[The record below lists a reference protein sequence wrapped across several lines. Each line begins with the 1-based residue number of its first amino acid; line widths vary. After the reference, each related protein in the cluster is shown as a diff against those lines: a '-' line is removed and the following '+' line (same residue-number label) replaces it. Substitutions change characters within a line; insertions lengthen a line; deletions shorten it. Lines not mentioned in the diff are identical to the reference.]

1 MDKQPSEIVK
11 RHISCPC
18 GDSSDAY
25 SIYSDGHGYCFSCS
39 KYFPAT
45 SDDTLRSTEEKGE
58 FIRIKFLPPGRIV
71 IYKGDPEKKPVVVL
85 ITFIIWP
92 SVPSGIVIL
101 FLLESIINILF
112 VFDNILV

>member
-58 FIRIKFLPPGRIV
+58 FIPVSITNNWNTALAN
-71 IYKGDPEKKPVVVL
+71 KGE
-85 ITFIIWP
+85 FI
-92 SVPSGIVIL
+92 GIPDRN
-101 FLLESIINILF
+101 INIRS
-112 VFDNILV
+112 